1 MEKVIFIFCVFSYWI
16 MQITPNAPESSDLL
30 KVQMGEDITL
40 NCSMTDRIEVAWFH
54 LNSEKLKLL
63 ISAKKDRTGRKLLII
78 YKQNSTRLKI
88 TADSW
93 VTTVSLII
101 SGASESDLGF
111 YFCGTK
117 SNSPEMFFDKTI
129 RLEIDG
135 LFVAEESKE
144 VVDITV
150 DEVTPTERMLMFGG
164 VGLAAFVFFLTT
176 VIAGLIIYHRGWQK
190 GLKEAKHEGL
200 VN

>member
-1 MEKVIFIFCVFSYWI
+1 
-16 MQITPNAPESSDLL
+16 
-30 KVQMGEDITL
+30 MGEDITL

-93 VTTVSLII
+93 VSTVSLII

-135 LFVAEESKE
+135 LFVTEESKE
-144 VVDITV
+144 VVDIT
-150 DEVTPTERMLMFGG
+150 DEVTPTERILMFGG
-164 VGLAAFVFFLTT
+164 VGLAVFVFFLTT
-176 VIAGLIIYHRGWQK
+176 VIAGGIIYHRGWQK